1 MGYSPER
8 VNPGDK
14 SKRVGDIVKITSGSS
29 AEAAEFVDQLY
40 QTIIEAG
47 THKAESIKI
56 AEAAKII
63 ENIQRDVNIALM
75 NELSIIFN
83 MMNISTQEVL
93 KAAQTKWNFVPFYP
107 GLVGGHCIGVDPY
120 YLAHKSKEYG
130 YTPEMILAGR
140 RINES
145 MPSHTADLIV
155 KLMLKK
161 QITLSKS
168 RVLMLGATFKENCPD
183 LRNSK
188 SIVLAQNLIDFG
200 CEVDVIDPM
209 VDDETIGELNVFSSV
224 NKQRHGAYDAV
235 VLSVPHRRFLSD
247 GIEKIKMYQKKRS
260 VFYDVRCAFGREA
273 SDGSL

>member
-1 MGYSPER
+1 MRSNFRKTSGLKFIRDVTSDAVKNGFHMGYSPER

-200 CEVDVIDPM
+200 CEVDVIDQWLTMKPSENSMFSRLLINKGMAHTMLLFYQCLIDAFYLM
-209 VDDETIGELNVFSSV
+209 V
-224 NKQRHGAYDAV
+224 
-235 VLSVPHRRFLSD
+235 
-247 GIEKIKMYQKKRS
+247 
-260 VFYDVRCAFGREA
+260 
-273 SDGSL
+273 